1 VGIEST
7 IVGFEED
14 KVIVYRLGQITVEQ
28 IEEVCG
34 QSVQIQNEAGEIIV
48 APGMVKHHYA
58 PKTTL
63 KIVDDFTKIELTNRT
78 GIILFNEQKIMGIP
92 SENQLIIS
100 EKNNLEEAS
109 RKLYDAFYQLDKLNL
124 EVIYMK
130 EFPSDGI
137 GKSLNDRIHRAGMK
151 S

>member
-1 VGIEST
+1 M
-7 IVGFEED
+7 
-14 KVIVYRLGQITVEQ
+14 YRLGQITVEQ

-34 QSVQIQNEAGEIIV
+34 KSVQIQNEAGEIIV
-48 APGMVKHHYA
+48 APGMVKHHYS
-58 PKTTL
+58 PRTTL
-63 KIVDDFTKIELTNRT
+63 KIVYDFTQIELTNRT
-78 GIILFNEQKIMGIP
+78 GIILFNEQKIRGIP

-100 EKNNLEEAS
+100 ENDDLEEAS
-109 RKLYDAFYQLDKLNL
+109 RKLYDAFYELDKLNL

-151 S
+151 G